1 MPYYKED
8 IQSII
13 DGKAKPLGALGD
25 LERIALQA
33 AQIQQSL
40 HPSILNPH
48 IIVFAG
54 DHGIA
59 ATGKVNPYPQAI
71 TAAMVHNFVQG
82 GAAINAL
89 CKINNIQLEVVDA
102 GVVADF
108 PSDLPIHHFKI
119 AKGTRNYENAPAMD
133 PEQLETALQ
142 RGRSIVQMAVNR
154 GCNTIGFGEMG
165 IGNTASASLLMSAF
179 TGMPIRTCVGRGTGA
194 NDEQL
199 KLKTETLAQVVRFHP
214 AAFSIPDPHTILATV
229 GGFEMAMMTGAYLEA
244 FAQNILMVVDGFIAT
259 ASLLAAHAMEPKIL
273 SHCVFAHC
281 SGEQGHQKMLDHLRV
296 KPLLQLGM
304 RLGEGT
310 GAAMAIPI
318 LRAAMGIFEMR
329 DLKDL

>member
-1 MPYYKED
+1 MSYSKEL

-25 LERIALQA
+25 LEKIALQVA
-33 AQIQQSL
+33 YMQQSL
-40 HPSILNPH
+40 QPAISNPH

-89 CKINNIQLEVVDA
+89 CQINQIQLEVVDA
-102 GVVADF
+102 GVAADL
-108 PSDLPIHHFKI
+108 PVDLPIHHCKI
-119 AKGTRNYENAPAMD
+119 AKGTRNYEVAPAMD
-133 PEQLETALQ
+133 PEQLERAFQ
-142 RGRSIVQMAVNR
+142 QGRSIVKMAADK

-165 IGNTASASLLMSAF
+165 IGNSASASLLMSAF

-199 KLKTETLAQVVRFHP
+199 KLKTETLAQVVRFHQSV
-214 AAFSIPDPHTILATV
+214 FSTPDPHSVLAAV
-229 GGFEMAMMTGAYLEA
+229 GGFEIAMMTGAYLQAYE
-244 FAQNILMVVDGFIAT
+244 QNMLIVVDGFIAT
-259 ASLLAAHAMEPKIL
+259 AALLAAHTMQASIL

-281 SGEQGHQKMLDHLRV
+281 SGEQGHQKMLDHLGV
-296 KPLLQLGM
+296 KPLLQWGM

-310 GAAMAIPI
+310 GAALAIPM